1 MAQRVQ
7 SKAKSKKKR
16 RQNQKRRKNA
26 AASASR
32 KLQLDAAADPSHKE
46 GGKMAAVIRMFSP
59 RSSGNG
65 TGGGMA
71 SLFSPNAKKTAKA
84 VKKVE
89 IVAEPVEEIPGI
101 EEAPSA
107 DTADVTVGTAESMEM
122 EAAANNVMA
131 AVEAEAEVVEEE
143 VEEEKPVNLFGKSAN
158 APSDE
163 CNLQQCI
170 IL

>member
-1 MAQRVQ
+1 
-7 SKAKSKKKR
+7 
-16 RQNQKRRKNA
+16 
-26 AASASR
+26 
-32 KLQLDAAADPSHKE
+32 
-46 GGKMAAVIRMFSP
+46 MAAVIRMFSP

-71 SLFSPNAKKTAKA
+71 SLFSPNAKKTKS
-84 VKKVE
+84 VKKVKV
-89 IVAEPVEEIPGI
+89 VAEPVEEIPSI
-101 EEAPSA
+101 AEAPSA

-122 EAAANNVMA
+122 EATDAVTANTVMA

-143 VEEEKPVNLFGKSAN
+143 KPVNLLGKSSN

>member
-7 SKAKSKKKR
+7 SKAKSNKKR

-26 AASASR
+26 AAASK
-32 KLQLDAAADPSHKE
+32 KLQLDAAATEQKE
-46 GGKMAAVIRMFSP
+46 GKMAAVIRMFSP

-65 TGGGMA
+65 TGGSMA
-71 SLFSPNAKKTAKA
+71 SLFSPNAKKT
-84 VKKVE
+84 KKVKV
-89 IVAEPVEEIPGI
+89 VAEPVEEIPSI

-122 EAAANNVMA
+122 EATAAANNVMA
-131 AVEAEAEVVEEE
+131 AVEAEAEVVEGE
-143 VEEEKPVNLFGKSAN
+143 EEEKPVNLLGKSAN

-163 CNLQQCI
+163 CNLQQCV